1 MVGWDVINNEAK
13 KEIGGSCQ
21 TARQEVV
28 LGQPCRPKETIPL
41 FSPLPSLCFGSLVS
55 SICSI
60 LPLTFFNS
68 FGGRG
73 QGLDLKI
80 KQ

>member
-1 MVGWDVINNEAK
+1 MKQKEVGD
-13 KEIGGSCQ
+13 SRQ

-28 LGQPCRPKETIPL
+28 LGQPCRLQRNTCIQSFAFSL
-41 FSPLPSLCFGSLVS
+41 FWVLWFQVFAVFLL
-55 SICSI
+55 
-60 LPLTFFNS
+60 LTFFFNS